1 MADIVRPARRGL
13 MLILSSPS
21 GAGKSTLTRNLSQNE
36 NNLDLSVS
44 VTTRPRRP
52 SELPDVHYRFIDRP
66 AFDEMRRRD
75 DLLEFAEVHGNGYG
89 TPRKEVEASLASG
102 RDVLFDIDW
111 QGTQQI
117 VKKARADVVT
127 IFILPPSMA
136 ELRSRLVRR
145 AEDAPDVIAKLRP
158 EATRPGEIV
167 DLEGR
172 RLGQHE
178 GIIHYTVGQRRGLK
192 LSVGEPLY
200 VVRLEPETARVV
212 VGPRAALATRRI
224 RLTDLNWLGEGAPEA
239 IGDRPVAVRV
249 RSTREPRPARLS
261 WNAAEACAE
270 IELVAPEDGVSPG
283 QACVIYA
290 DEDSRAR
297 RLRAAPA
304 SS

>member
-21 GAGKSTLTRNLSQNE
+21 GAGKSTRTRNLSQNE

-127 IFILPPSMA
+127 IFILPPSMQ

-145 AEDAPDVIAKLRP
+145 AEDAPEVIAKRLDNAR
-158 EATRPGEIV
+158 GEIARWENYDYV
-167 DLEGR
+167 IVNDDLSAAYESIRAILAAERLKRSRAIGLADFVEG
-172 RLGQHE
+172 L
-178 GIIHYTVGQRRGLK
+178 
-192 LSVGEPLY
+192 
-200 VVRLEPETARVV
+200 
-212 VGPRAALATRRI
+212 
-224 RLTDLNWLGEGAPEA
+224 LGEALP
-239 IGDRPVAVRV
+239 
-249 RSTREPRPARLS
+249 
-261 WNAAEACAE
+261 
-270 IELVAPEDGVSPG
+270 
-283 QACVIYA
+283 
-290 DEDSRAR
+290 
-297 RLRAAPA
+297 
-304 SS
+304 